1 MRPAARPWSTGK
13 RATSISFQLT
23 LYRLLGTQRL
33 EFLPSMNDRI
43 GIDFLDA
50 FQNSVAKFLPGL
62 HPKATEE
69 GASHLPE
76 ERLDDVEP
84 GAMRG
89 RQHVFEPVW
98 PRRQI
103 CACLLGD
110 MRRMIVEDDPNGAG
124 CRIVSIQIFEQRD
137 ELAAPVTP
145 LDPSNDVA
153 IMEIQCSQN
162 RACSQTLVFMVACRG
177 GMFTGHRRQVWRGI
191 GNGL

>member
-1 MRPAARPWSTGK
+1 MYGL
-13 RATSISFQLT
+13 F
-23 LYRLLGTQRL
+23 GTQCL
-33 EFLPSMNDRI
+33 EFLASMNYRI

-62 HPKATEE
+62 HPNVTQEL
-69 GASHLPE
+69 ASHFPE
-76 ERLDDVEP
+76 KRLDDIEP
-84 GAMRG
+84 GTVRG

-98 PRRQI
+98 PRRQMR
-103 CACLLGD
+103 ACLFGD
-110 MRRMIVEDDPNGAG
+110 VRRMIVEDDPNGAG
-124 CRIVSIQIFEQRD
+124 CRIVSIQVFEQRD
-137 ELAAPVTP
+137 ELATPVTP
-145 LDPSNDVA
+145 LNPSNDVA